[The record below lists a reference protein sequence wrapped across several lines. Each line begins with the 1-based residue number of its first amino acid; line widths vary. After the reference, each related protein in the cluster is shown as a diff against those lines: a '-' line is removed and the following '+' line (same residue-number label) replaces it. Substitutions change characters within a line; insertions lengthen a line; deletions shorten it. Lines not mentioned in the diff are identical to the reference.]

1 MLNVISFLEQLGTSA
16 KMRYADKAEL
26 ELLLDGTVIE
36 PVLRAAILSEDLNQ
50 IEKSLQCKSI
60 VCCGV
65 FPGKEKDDESEE
77 EPAKDDEEV
86 QARDA
91 EHRAA

>member
-1 MLNVISFLEQLGTSA
+1 MLNVISFLEQLGA
-16 KMRYADKAEL
+16 NARIRYAGKAEL
-26 ELLLDGTVIE
+26 ELVLDDTMIE

-50 IEKSLQCKSI
+50 IETSLQCKSI
-60 VCCGV
+60 ICCGV

-91 EHRAA
+91 GRRAA